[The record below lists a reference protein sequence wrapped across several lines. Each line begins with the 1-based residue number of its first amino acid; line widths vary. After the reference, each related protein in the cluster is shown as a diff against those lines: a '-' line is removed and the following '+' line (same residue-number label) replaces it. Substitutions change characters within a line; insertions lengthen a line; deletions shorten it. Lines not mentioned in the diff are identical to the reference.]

1 MKQLLIA
8 THNQGKVLEFQQMF
22 DGMDLEIKSAADFD
36 LAEPEETEKTFEG
49 NALLKA
55 RAACEATGLPALAD
69 DSGICVD
76 ALDGAPGI
84 YSARWGETPDGRDF
98 NVAMERVH
106 KELGGID
113 GTQTAYFIAVLAL
126 VYPDGQEELFEG
138 RMEGHLTWPMRGD
151 CGHGYDPIFVPNGYD
166 VTCAEMSAEDK
177 NAISHRAVAVE
188 KFKKY
193 LEKEASQT

>member
-55 RAACEATGLPALAD
+55 RAACTATGLPALAD
-69 DSGICVD
+69 DSGLCVD

-84 YSARWGETPDGRDF
+84 YSARWGETPNGRDF
-98 NVAMERVH
+98 NIAMERVH
-106 KELGGID
+106 KELNGID

-126 VYPDGQEELFEG
+126 VYPSGREELFEG
-138 RMEGHLTWPMRGD
+138 RMAGHLTWPMRGSQ
-151 CGHGYDPIFVPNGYD
+151 GHGYDPIFVPNGYD
-166 VTCAEMSAEDK
+166 VTCAQMKAEDK
-177 NAISHRAVAVE
+177 NAISHRAKAVE

-193 LEKEASQT
+193 LEKNV

>member
-1 MKQLLIA
+1 MKKLLIA

-55 RAACEATGLPALAD
+55 RAACEVTGLPALAD

-84 YSARWGETPDGRDF
+84 YSARWGETPNRRDF
-98 NVAMERVH
+98 TVAMERVN

-126 VYPDGQEELFEG
+126 VYPNGREELFEG
-138 RMEGHLTWPMRGD
+138 RMAGHLTWPMRGSQ
-151 CGHGYDPIFVPNGYD
+151 GHGYDPIFVPNGYD

-177 NAISHRAVAVE
+177 NAISHRAKAVE

-193 LEKEASQT
+193 LEKNV

>member
-55 RAACEATGLPALAD
+55 RAACTATGLPALAD
-69 DSGICVD
+69 DSGLCVD

-84 YSARWGETPDGRDF
+84 YSARWGETPNGRDF
-98 NVAMERVH
+98 NVAMERVY

-138 RMEGHLTWPMRGD
+138 RMTGHLTWPMRGSQ
-151 CGHGYDPIFVPNGYD
+151 GHGYDPIFVPNGYD
-166 VTCAEMSAEDK
+166 VTCAQMKAEDK
-177 NAISHRAVAVE
+177 NAISHRAKAVE

-193 LEKEASQT
+193 LEKNV

>member
-55 RAACEATGLPALAD
+55 RAACTATGLPALAD
-69 DSGICVD
+69 DSGLCVD

-84 YSARWGETPDGRDF
+84 YSARWGETPNGRDF

-138 RMEGHLTWPMRGD
+138 RMTGHLTWPMRGSQ
-151 CGHGYDPIFVPNGYD
+151 GHGYDPIFVPNGYD
-166 VTCAEMSAEDK
+166 VTCAQMKAEDK
-177 NAISHRAVAVE
+177 NAISHRAKAVE

-193 LEKEASQT
+193 LEKNV